1 MSRLFNKIAAIV
13 ELNVGTKTTLVVE
26 NVKLKFTEKS
36 IIVYTYDNDDQAW
49 FKEVTINNDMF
60 THQAANL
67 IVQIIKFN

>member
-1 MSRLFNKIAAIV
+1 MSKLFNKIACLV
-13 ELNVGTKTTLVVE
+13 ELNVGTKATLVVE

-60 THQAANL
+60 AHQITNL
-67 IVQIIKFN
+67 IIQVIKYN